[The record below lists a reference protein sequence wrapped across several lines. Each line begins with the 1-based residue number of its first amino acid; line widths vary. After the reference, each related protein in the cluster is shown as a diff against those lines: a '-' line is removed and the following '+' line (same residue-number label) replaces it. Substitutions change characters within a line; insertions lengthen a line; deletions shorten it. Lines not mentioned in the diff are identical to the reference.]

1 MAGKHAQDLR
11 RRMDAAFENLSRQLH
26 GMEPHME
33 RADAPGEWTTRE
45 VLSHLLFEKGFAP
58 AAALA
63 TFSERD
69 YPMVEIDPGATF
81 LDDQRRRM
89 TLPQFR
95 DALDAQRRQVLEY
108 VDGLEERE
116 FDQRKARI
124 PLFKQFMGTDEI
136 TLDMYLGAMFDY
148 HWNDHAGQIE
158 KIRHAV
164 GLGSAA
170 AAAPRAAHT

>member
-26 GMEPHME
+26 GMAPHME

-45 VLSHLLFEKGFAP
+45 VLSHLLFEPGFEP
-58 AAALA
+58 ATALA
-63 TFSERD
+63 SFSERD

-89 TLPQFR
+89 TLPQFQ
-95 DALDAQRRQVLEY
+95 DALEAQRRQVLAY
-108 VDGLEERE
+108 IDRLEERE

-148 HWNDHAGQIE
+148 HWNDHAGQLE
-158 KIRHAV
+158 KIRRAV
-164 GLGSAA
+164 GLGAV
-170 AAAPRAAHT
+170 AAHPGAAHP

>member
-45 VLSHLLFEKGFAP
+45 VLSHLLFEQGFEP

-63 TFSERD
+63 SFSERD
-69 YPMVEIDPGATF
+69 YPMLEIDPGATF

-95 DALDAQRRQVLEY
+95 DALDTQRRRVLEY
-108 VDGLEERE
+108 IDGLEQRD

-158 KIRHAV
+158 KIRLAV
-164 GLGSAA
+164 GLGSVAG
-170 AAAPRAAHT
+170 AAHT

>member
-11 RRMDAAFENLSRQLH
+11 QRIDAAFENVSRQLQ
-26 GMEPHME
+26 GMDAHME

-45 VLSHLLFEKGFAP
+45 VLSHLLFEHGFDP

-69 YPMVEIDPGATF
+69 YPVVEIDPGATF
-81 LDDQRRRM
+81 LDEERRQM
-89 TLPQFR
+89 TLPWFR
-95 DALDAQRRQVLEY
+95 DALDAQRRRVLEY
-108 VDGLEERE
+108 IDGLEERA

-148 HWNDHAGQIE
+148 HWNDHAGQLE
-158 KIRHAV
+158 KIRQAV
-164 GLGSAA
+164 GLGRDVAA
-170 AAAPRAAHT
+170 KPGAARA